1 MPILR
6 KQAGIAGEP
15 SDGMPSW
22 VFVLLLAAAGIG
34 TGLVLVLIAHL
45 VRATARWPLASASL
59 RRRSRC
65 ADRGLWSGLS
75 QYLGLA
81 PRSLPGAAVSC
92 SQPG

>member
-1 MPILR
+1 M
-6 KQAGIAGEP
+6 
-15 SDGMPSW
+15 
-22 VFVLLLAAAGIG
+22 LLAAAGIG

-45 VRATARWPLASASL
+45 VHATARWPVASASL

-81 PRSLPGAAVSC
+81 PRSLPGAAVGC